1 MNKTDLFKATIKMK
15 GYDESVFAYNF
26 IDLKRKCSI
35 IANKE
40 YKDIDY
46 ATVIHF
52 DENNNIISSFSMHR
66 YNKLK
71 LDNSIIRGHWL

>member
-1 MNKTDLFKATIKMK
+1 MNKKDMFKATIKMK

-26 IDLKRKCSI
+26 TDLKRKCSI

-52 DENNNIISSFSMHR
+52 DENKNIISSFSMHR

-71 LDNSIIRGHWL
+71 PDNSIIRGKWF